1 MGMLARKRPSTQA
14 AFLASFGSGA
24 KAKWGTPEA
33 RVQAIWRIVGD
44 LANSRRPLTQLKIA
58 RRHGVNRKFVQAVE
72 GFFVPVPGREV
83 RRQRVA
89 AMVGQGVSYQAAGT
103 ATGLSTQQAK
113 RIATA
118 RGQRSR
124 FEATHGRRLSPEER
138 ARLRAELDSGG
149 VTAAAR
155 NAGVTLSTAQRER
168 NKWRSEA
175 LRLQAL
181 YHAERFEDWV
191 HLRWPK
197 LREEGK
203 RILKEVL
210 SRQSLYERAEQGTH
224 AKRKDLL
231 LQLLEMEAQFVEYA
245 ETSGLRI
252 PDWFNRQ
259 AERHAQAW
267 RNLIGGK

>member
-1 MGMLARKRPSTQA
+1 MPRKRPATPA

-24 KAKWGTPEA
+24 KAKWKTPEA
-33 RVQAIWRIVGD
+33 RVAAIWRIAGD
-44 LANSRRPLTQLKIA
+44 SSNARRPLTQLEIA

-72 GFFVPVPGREV
+72 RFFVPVPGREV
-83 RRQRVA
+83 RRQRIA
-89 AMVGQGVSYQAAGT
+89 AMVEHGRSYQAAGK

-118 RGQRSR
+118 RGTRSR
-124 FEATHGRRLSPEER
+124 FAATHGRRLSPEER
-138 ARLRAELDSGG
+138 ARLRGELDSGG

-168 NKWRSEA
+168 NKWRSDA
-175 LRLQAL
+175 FRLQAL
-181 YHAERFEDWV
+181 YRAGRFEDWV

-197 LREEGK
+197 LRGEGK

-210 SRQSLYERAEQGTH
+210 SRQSLYERAAQGTR

-231 LQLLEMEAQFVEYA
+231 LRLLDMEAQFVEYA
-245 ETSGLRI
+245 ETSSLRI

-267 RNLIGGK
+267 RNLMKGG